1 MSLYARPSFRR
12 VGPASIIVLV
22 AGMAALWVTF
32 RPTGLTTGNYLGQLA
47 GVEAILLMSIALI
60 LISTL
65 PWMASIA
72 LRSGTGA
79 ARSRESYC
87 WFRTSCCPIVEDL

>member
-47 GVEAILLMSIALI
+47 GVEAILLMPHGLRVSVRAAG
-60 LISTL
+60 STVTTMKL
-65 PWMASIA
+65 WKN
-72 LRSGTGA
+72 GA
-79 ARSRESYC
+79 
-87 WFRTSCCPIVEDL
+87 TL